1 MLNYARM
8 DTHYLLEIWDK
19 LIQDLTKQSL
29 SMNLD
34 PEPTIAEIYK
44 SSHSVTLSEVELFTY
59 KKKELY
65 QNIKN
70 DTK

>member
-19 LIQDLTKQSL
+19 MLQDLTKQAQ

-34 PEPTIAEIYK
+34 PESTVAEIYK
-44 SSHSVTLSEVELFTY
+44 SSHDVTRS
-59 KKKELY
+59 
-65 QNIKN
+65 
-70 DTK
+70 

>member
-44 SSHSVTLSEVELFTY
+44 SSHDVTLS
-59 KKKELY
+59 
-65 QNIKN
+65 
-70 DTK
+70 